1 MSRGPYEQT
10 RLASGAASANLLKA
24 MHIML
29 SWSGNRSPSLFD
41 GGRNPGFVT
50 AQLRETCRAFRDVY
64 DQTVQTI
71 FFRTEFPAGPSP
83 EEISTTIRKAVARGC
98 RPTTV
103 VIGNIFADVEL
114 LDEQTCNFLSNV
126 ARAASVDSIRLQR
139 RLEVTDAVAR
149 AVAEVSPKL
158 SRLAFDCPC
167 TRAVAGAG
175 DGGSVWETDP
185 NKTAALRL
193 MLQLAGPRLR
203 DLRMN
208 LSYDYWPPPTPHPL
222 SYCTALTKLDL
233 QFDNP
238 DMAADPS
245 LMRTLSCLTSLR
257 DLSLNEGGYSDLDAA
272 ARQAR
277 APELLESCL
286 SPLTALTRLDIGLC
300 CLQHWPHRGL
310 SILDRLPLDEI
321 LAHPRYAQH
330 PAAAAQLLAAVAAE
344 WRALVA
350 AARCMPGL
358 RELCTPA
365 QAVASDLASLTAL
378 THLHVGAIVLQTAS
392 EPGPA
397 ALGPPLT
404 PVHDLPP
411 QLQRLTV
418 NMPLMLPPTLAL
430 RQSPSAV
437 LAGAPKISLLVVQ
450 PYGSNYPQPP
460 WSLKFQGDDVDE
472 EGRLTVAAA
481 AAMRRAVSSLVAS
494 FDFGCPCDEKTVER
508 GVEVEAINADWTA
521 VYPPADGG
529 PAAGAGGPPAPMTH
543 CGSWLG
549 ALTELRPLGL
559 RLTRFQLSREDMLG
573 VCCFVGLKE
582 LHLRECGYDLPSLP
596 LLAAMPA
603 LERLALEC
611 GEWAWESWEE
621 RVRPDG
627 VAVMDVFYALVE
639 PAVDGGA
646 RGAGAASRLRSIRVF
661 CDGNEDKEWLQ
672 GVLEPVVERAAQ
684 RRPDY
689 LELKVH
695 VDF

>member
-1 MSRGPYEQT
+1 MEAVVTVISGPFLSVAAH
-10 RLASGAASANLLKA
+10 RL
-24 MHIML
+24 
-29 SWSGNRSPSLFD
+29 
-41 GGRNPGFVT
+41 
-50 AQLRETCRAFRDVY
+50 
-64 DQTVQTI
+64 
-71 FFRTEFPAGPSP
+71 
-83 EEISTTIRKAVARGC
+83 
-98 RPTTV
+98 TV
-103 VIGNIFADVEL
+103 VDWL
-114 LDEQTCNFLSNV
+114 NFLSNV

-158 SRLAFDCPC
+158 SRLAFACPC

-185 NKTAALRL
+185 NQTAALRL
-193 MLQLAGPRLR
+193 LLQLAGPRLR

-208 LSYDYWPPPTPHPL
+208 LSHDYWPPPTPHPL

-233 QFDNP
+233 QFGNP
-238 DMAADPS
+238 DMAAEPS

-286 SPLTALTRLDIGLC
+286 SPMTALTRLDIGLC
-300 CLQHWPHRGL
+300 CLQHWPHRGPL
-310 SILDRLPLDEI
+310 SLPLDDRLPLDEI

-344 WRALVA
+344 WRALLA

-358 RELCTPA
+358 RELRTPA

-378 THLHVGAIVLQTAS
+378 THLHVGAIVLHTAS
-392 EPGPA
+392 EPSPA
-397 ALGPPLT
+397 ALGPSLA

-418 NMPLMLPPTLAL
+418 NMPLTLPPTLAL

-437 LAGAPKISLLVVQ
+437 LAGAPKISLLVV
-450 PYGSNYPQPP
+450 PHGSNYPQPP
-460 WSLKFQGDDVDE
+460 WSLKFQGDDMDE
-472 EGRLTVAAA
+472 EGRLTVAAT
-481 AAMRRAVSSLVAS
+481 AAMRRAVSSLAAS
-494 FDFGCPCDEKTVER
+494 FDFGCPCDEKTIER

-521 VYPPADGG
+521 VYSPANGG
-529 PAAGAGGPPAPMTH
+529 PAAEEAGAGGPPAPMTH

-559 RLTRFQLSREDMLG
+559 RLTRFQLSTADMLG
-573 VCCFVGLKE
+573 IVCCFAGLKE

-621 RVRPDG
+621 RVRPHSYD
-627 VAVMDVFYALVE
+627 VMDVFYALIE

-646 RGAGAASRLRSIRVF
+646 PGAGAASRLWSVRVF

-672 GVLEPVVERAAQ
+672 EVLEPVIERAAQ
-684 RRPDY
+684 QRPDY

-695 VDF
+695 VDL